1 MPKRTSSTTLCDG
14 CHKPFKRIQ
23 VHLNHNLVCNSIY
36 ASRKS
41 TIDPSAGIGGTL
53 INRSAAKA
61 AQNHASLSP
70 HILTGQVTTGHQ
82 EGHSRQRFSAPFEFS
97 SVQDA
102 GRAASVEALDGDDDP
117 DEHELD
123 DDDDVNPFGEE
134 ESLTTPPDLVE
145 NGATDPDEGVLELY
159 EELLRLQSNPLSS
172 LAKFSCEEK
181 VHIELLQL

>member
-61 AQNHASLSP
+61 AQNHASLSS

-145 NGATDPDEGVLELY
+145 NGTTDPDKQGVLELY
-159 EELLRLQSNPLSS
+159 KELLRLQSFILTGQ
-172 LAKFSCEEK
+172 
-181 VHIELLQL
+181 ILL